1 MSSQSENQSSEDL
14 VQIFVEQME
23 DRFSLLQEGLE
34 AIIERKLLPI
44 RADLQVLKKDMDFM
58 KVLYDD
64 HSATL
69 NNHEGRITA
78 LEQ

>member
-34 AIIERKLLPI
+34 AIIERKLCRFGLTS
-44 RADLQVLKKDMDFM
+44 K
-58 KVLYDD
+58 Y
-64 HSATL
+64 
-69 NNHEGRITA
+69 
-78 LEQ
+78 

>member
-1 MSSQSENQSSEDL
+1 M
-14 VQIFVEQME
+14 QIFVEQME

-58 KVLYDD
+58 KVLYAD